1 MNWKAKG
8 QAREIEQG
16 RKVDLRWIRGNKLN
30 LCFRNCEKYLLRGE
44 WSLEYEVNSAFGCLC
59 LDLGG
64 NFSGRKP
71 NAGEV
76 WIFFSN
82 QQILCIGVFLSAL
95 VYEMA
100 EADCLT
106 TSHHCASA
114 WWSVHLLCALLLHP
128 SFSLFKKEMQ
138 SHSYRLLLFLWTS
151 RKPYSS
157 SSCCR
162 PVILQLPCLAQNC
175 FGIIHLL
182 FFCGGII
189 C

>member
-30 LCFRNCEKYLLRGE
+30 LCFRNCEKYLLWVE

-76 WIFFSN
+76 WIFF
-82 QQILCIGVFLSAL
+82 FLTSKSSAL
-95 VYEMA
+95 GFFSQHWCMRWLRLIA
-100 EADCLT
+100 WLHHT
-106 TSHHCASA
+106 TVLQHDGQCTFCVLYSCIPASH
-114 WWSVHLLCALLLHP
+114 
-128 SFSLFKKEMQ
+128 F
-138 SHSYRLLLFLWTS
+138 S
-151 RKPYSS
+151 RKKCNPTPIA
-157 SSCCR
+157 CCFSFG
-162 PVILQLPCLAQNC
+162 PVGNRIAAAAAVDQSFFNYLA
-175 FGIIHLL
+175 
-182 FFCGGII
+182 
-189 C
+189 